1 MLKQRSIPRE
11 TPGRGGERGAK
22 STIATGFDL
31 PDRQCAHICNRRVSD
46 CYREGGRARV
56 YGTVSTTEYMDKM
69 RSTLLSGS
77 FASALVSVALF
88 PRGGVSALKAG
99 LRAAASHPTPAFS
112 GGAKP
117 LVGVRYIP
125 PLAGEQTR
133 YRPLA
138 NRVNPAP
145 PSSRLAWRG
154 KAEMFPLV
162 TFCPKQEDKSHHR
175 TAVREI
181 GCRQP
186 GGTDRRTE
194 AARPWYGDGLSIVR
208 YVSTA
213 PAIRQ

>member
-31 PDRQCAHICNRRVSD
+31 PDRQCAHICNRRA
-46 CYREGGRARV
+46 C
-56 YGTVSTTEYMDKM
+56 
-69 RSTLLSGS
+69 
-77 FASALVSVALF
+77 
-88 PRGGVSALKAG
+88 
-99 LRAAASHPTPAFS
+99 
-112 GGAKP
+112 
-117 LVGVRYIP
+117 
-125 PLAGEQTR
+125 EQLQAM
-133 YRPLA
+133 PLA

-194 AARPWYGDGLSIVR
+194 AARPWQLAGAGLRCVLLVEGSRFGCGSLNKICFST
-208 YVSTA
+208 VSTEYGGTA
-213 PAIRQ
+213 YIILY